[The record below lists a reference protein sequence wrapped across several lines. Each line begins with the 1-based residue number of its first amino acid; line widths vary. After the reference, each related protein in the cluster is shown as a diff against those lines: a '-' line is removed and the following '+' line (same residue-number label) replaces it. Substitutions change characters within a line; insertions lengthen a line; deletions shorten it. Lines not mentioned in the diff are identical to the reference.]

1 MSRKTRIAVVGLGMA
16 VKPHA
21 QSLIDLKDRVEV
33 VGAFSPGA
41 ERRAAFAKQY
51 SLPVSDSLD
60 AIAGDRSIDAVMILT
75 PPTTHLDLVKTFAA
89 AGKHVLLEKPIEV
102 NVARA
107 EEAVAACERAKVKMA
122 VVFQHR
128 FRPGAVELAKLVA
141 AGTLGKL
148 LSASA
153 SIRWWRST
161 EYFAQPGRGIKS
173 RDGGG
178 VLLTQAIHTLDL
190 FLSLTGPA
198 AEVTGFVKTSG
209 LRKIDTEDVAAGA
222 IRFANGAIGSVDATS
237 VSYPGFPEKIE
248 LACEKAT
255 AILEVGKLDVFYK
268 DGRKESVGELAGGGG
283 GADPMAFTNDA
294 HRGVLADFLDA
305 IEKDAQ
311 PKAHGRSALHVHRL
325 IEGLLQSSDSGRPA
339 KLD

>member
-1 MSRKTRIAVVGLGMA
+1 MA

-21 QSLIDLKDRVEV
+21 QSLIDLKDRLDI
-33 VGAFSPGA
+33 VGGFSPSA
-41 ERRAAFAKQY
+41 DRRAAFAKQY
-51 SLPVSDSLD
+51 GLPVVDSLD
-60 AIAGDRSIDAVMILT
+60 ALANDRSLQAVMILT
-75 PPTTHLDLVKTFAA
+75 PPTTHLDMVKKFAA
-89 AGKHVLLEKPIEV
+89 AGKHILLEKPIEV
-102 NVARA
+102 TVARA
-107 EEAVAACERAKVKMA
+107 EEAVAACERGKVKMA

-128 FRPGAVELAKLVA
+128 FRPGALALSKLVSSGA
-141 AGTLGKL
+141 LGAL

-161 EYFAQPGRGIKS
+161 EYFAQPGRGIKA

-222 IRFANGAIGSVDATS
+222 IRFVHGALGSLDATS
-237 VSYPGFPEKIE
+237 VSFPGFPEKIE

-255 AILEVGKLDVFYK
+255 AVLEVGKLDVYYK
-268 DGRKESVGELAGGGG
+268 DGRKESIGELAGGGG

-305 IEKDAQ
+305 IEKDTQ
-311 PKAHGRSALHVHRL
+311 PRANGQSALHVHRL
-325 IEGLLQSSDSGRPA
+325 IEGLLRSSESGKPV
-339 KLD
+339 KLG

>member
-1 MSRKTRIAVVGLGMA
+1 VSRKTRLAVIGLGMA

-21 QSLIDLKDRVEV
+21 QSLIDLKDRVDV
-33 VGAFSPGA
+33 AAAFSPSA

-51 SLPVSDSLD
+51 PFTLADNLD
-60 AIAGDRSIDAVMILT
+60 AIAADRSIDAVMILT
-75 PPTTHLDLVKTFAA
+75 PPTTHLDLVKKFAG
-89 AGKHVLLEKPIEV
+89 AGKHILLEKPIEV
-102 NVARA
+102 TVARA
-107 EEAVAACERAKVKMA
+107 QEAVEACERADVKFG

-128 FRPGAVELAKLVA
+128 FRPGALALTKLVA
-141 AGTLGKL
+141 SGALGKL

-161 EYFAQPGRGIKS
+161 EYFAQPGRGIKA

-178 VLLTQAIHTLDL
+178 VLITQAVHTLDL

-198 AEVTGFVKTSG
+198 AEVTGFAKTSG

-222 IRFANGAIGSVDATS
+222 IRFVNGALGSVDATT

-248 LACEKAT
+248 LACENAT
-255 AILEVGKLDVFYK
+255 AILEVGKLDVYYK

-305 IEKDAQ
+305 IDKDIE
-311 PKAHGRSALHVHRL
+311 PKANGHSAMHVHRL
-325 IEGLLQSSDSGRPA
+325 IEGLLRSSEMGRPV
-339 KLD
+339 KLS